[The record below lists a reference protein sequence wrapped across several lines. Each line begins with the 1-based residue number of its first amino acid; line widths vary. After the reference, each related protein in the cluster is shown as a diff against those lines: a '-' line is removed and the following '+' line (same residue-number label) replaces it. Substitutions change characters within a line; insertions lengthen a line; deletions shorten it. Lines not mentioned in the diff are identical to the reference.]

1 MRTSPVRPL
10 TELSPQAVIAYWGA
24 VIAAGAAAL
33 GDLVYIYLLTRSLS
47 WQIGVL
53 LFNTTALLLTAMV
66 SAWLIRR
73 GRLRPELGVWLL
85 FAVGEIVFVLPSLVV
100 SGLGLILGLSVALLV
115 AVLAPQTLPPAQ
127 ARLAITTGVIAGA
140 AALLLEFSVLPGI
153 PLTRLP
159 APGPLQTALPIIL
172 AAALLSYSYFLVRPL
187 KGIFDRSDTRSVSLR
202 AKLILAFLVVTVAT
216 IGAVTF
222 INDRLTRA
230 RLTDEAGVTL
240 QTLAQSQARVIGDQ
254 LTTEVNLLR
263 SFSLNDVV
271 EAQTEA
277 ASAANHL
284 SPGELNR
291 LNQHWQA
298 AVDADMLV
306 QSVLGNTLASELH
319 EFRENFPENVAVLAT
334 DRRGLTI
341 AATRRPWNYYHAT
354 AAWWQAAYADGQG
367 AVYIGQPDADADPS
381 GNSLISII
389 AVPLYSRESR
399 RSPSGGQELVGV
411 LRADYNLEALIQVLA
426 SAPGEAHR
434 SLQGAGPEVDID
446 LLFPAGQFVESE
458 GRLGTLDPQ
467 VAALLSDL
475 PAGHS
480 QITYEGEVR
489 LASRAPVTTLDPA
502 RSAVVAD
509 LDWKLLVSRSTAQAL
524 APVNVVARTTL
535 LVGLGAL
542 LAAVLAAFAVG
553 QVLTG
558 PIIRL
563 TAVAAQITAGNLDA
577 QAVVE
582 SQDEIGAL
590 AATFNAMTA
599 QMRQTLTSL
608 EQRVIERTAEVMET
622 SEHMRRRA
630 AQLETSAE
638 VARAA
643 ASVLELREL
652 LPQVTRLISERFGF
666 YHAGIFLLDDAGEY
680 AVLQA
685 ANSEGGQRMLAR
697 GHKLRVGQ
705 VGIVGHA
712 TGTGQPRITL
722 DVGQDAVYFDNP
734 DLPLTRSE
742 MALPLKV
749 QDHVIGA
756 LDVQSTQAAAFTE
769 EDVALLALLA
779 DQIAIAI
786 ENARSFQQQVKL
798 IEENRQLLE
807 QAQRAAEQQ
816 KALAQENRLLFERS
830 ENAVQELRELTRRL
844 TGEAWE
850 KVVAEQAPFGE
861 LVAEDTQPGV
871 ELPPEG
877 REALRHGERQS
888 NRRPEERSR
897 NSVSRPLRLR
907 GEVIGT
913 ITLEDA
919 DPARSWTD
927 DNTAL
932 LENLAERLALTL
944 DNVRL
949 FEDTQRRLAEL
960 SIINTISQIVAAQQD
975 LTSLV
980 TQVGDQILQTF
991 GVRNGFIALYD
1002 KQRNLIEIPYFM
1014 EGNQPIQLAPVP
1026 LGRELT
1032 SIVIQTC
1039 QPLLI
1044 NYNARER
1051 AAELGALLVGEVPRS
1066 FLGVP
1071 ILVGEEVIG
1080 VISVQSLTREGLFT
1094 DSDVRL
1100 LTTIAANV
1108 GIGIQNVRLLAQAQR
1123 RAQREARINLITRQL
1138 RSSQTV
1144 ESILETAAREL
1155 GRALN
1160 VPQVAIEVTPPA
1172 PAQPDGAPVDREAPL
1187 QGAER
1192 SANGGRGEN
1201 GGSQA

>member
-1 MRTSPVRPL
+1 MRTRFAPTPPSTPHAPRS
-10 TELSPQAVIAYWGA
+10 TAVIAFWSA

-33 GDLVYIYLLTRSLS
+33 GDLVYLYVLTRSLS
-47 WQIGVL
+47 WQVGVL
-53 LFNTTALLLTAMV
+53 LVNTTALLLTAVV

-73 GRLRPELGVWLL
+73 GRAELGVWLL
-85 FAVGEIVFVLPSLVV
+85 FAVGEVVFVVPSLIV
-100 SGLGLILGLSVALLV
+100 SGLGLLLGLSVALLV

-127 ARLAITTGVIAGA
+127 ARLAIATGVIAGVVA
-140 AALLLEFSVLPGI
+140 WLLDFFPLAGI
-153 PLTRLP
+153 FDDAQRALTRLP
-159 APGPLQTALPIIL
+159 APGLLQTALPIIL
-172 AAALLSYSYFLVRPL
+172 AAALLSYGYFLIR
-187 KGIFDRSDTRSVSLR
+187 RSDTLSLR
-202 AKLILAFLVVTVAT
+202 AKLSLAFLVVTVAT

-230 RLTDEAGVTL
+230 RLTEEAGAAL
-240 QTLAQSQARVIGDQ
+240 QTIAQSQARAIGGQ
-254 LTTEVNLLR
+254 LTTEINLLR
-263 SFSLNDVV
+263 SFGLNETVQ
-271 EAQTEA
+271 AQAEA
-277 ASAANHL
+277 ASAANRVRV
-284 SPGELNR
+284 SPSELNR
-291 LNQHWQA
+291 LNQHWRA

-306 QSVLGNTLASELH
+306 QSVLGNALASELH
-319 EFRENFPENVAVLAT
+319 KFRENFSENVAVLAT
-334 DRRGLTI
+334 DQRGLTI
-341 AATRRPWNYYHAT
+341 AATRRPWNYYHAG
-354 AAWWQAAYADGQG
+354 AAWWQAAYANGQG
-367 AVYIGQPDADADPS
+367 AVYIGQPEIDPGGS
-381 GNSLISII
+381 SLISVI

-399 RSPSGGQELVGV
+399 ELVGI
-411 LRADYNLEALIQVLA
+411 LRADYNLEALIEVLA
-426 SAPGEAHR
+426 SAPAGSEA
-434 SLQGAGPEVDID
+434 DID
-446 LLFPAGQFVESE
+446 LLFPGGQFVESE

-489 LASRAPVTTLDPA
+489 LVSRAPVTTLDPT
-502 RSAVVAD
+502 RSALVAD
-509 LDWKLLVSRSTAQAL
+509 LDWKLLVSRSAAQAL
-524 APVNVVARTTL
+524 APVNWVARTTL

-542 LAAVLAAFAVG
+542 LAAVLAAFVAG
-553 QVLTG
+553 RALTG
-558 PIIRL
+558 PILRL
-563 TAVAAQITAGNLDA
+563 TAVAAQITAGDLSA
-577 QAVVE
+577 QAAVE
-582 SQDEIGAL
+582 SRDEIGAL

-599 QMRQTLTSL
+599 QLRQTLISL
-608 EQRVIERTAEVMET
+608 EQRVVERTAEVVEA
-622 SEHMRRRA
+622 SERMRRRA

-643 ASVLELREL
+643 ASMLELSEL

-666 YHAGIFLLDDAGEY
+666 YHAGIFLLDDVDREAPLQGTGQY

-705 VGIVGHA
+705 VGIVGYA
-712 TGTGQPRITL
+712 TGTGQPRIAL

-749 QDHVIGA
+749 QDRVIGA

-786 ENARSFQQQVKL
+786 ENARSFQQQVRL
-798 IEENRQLLE
+798 TEENRQLLE

-850 KVVAEQAPFGE
+850 KVIADAERAPFGE
-861 LVAEDTQPGV
+861 LAAEDAQPGV
-871 ELPPEG
+871 ELPL
-877 REALRHGERQS
+877 AGET
-888 NRRPEERSR
+888 EERRSA
-897 NSVSRPLRLR
+897 SRPSGGNAISHPIRLR

-949 FEDTQRRLAEL
+949 FEDTQRRLTEL

-975 LTSLV
+975 LPSLV
-980 TQVGDQILQTF
+980 TQVGDHILKTF

-1002 KQRNLIEIPYFM
+1002 KQSNLIEVPYFM
-1014 EGNQPIQLAPVP
+1014 EGNQPIQFAPVP
-1026 LGRELT
+1026 LGRGLT
-1032 SIVIQTC
+1032 SIVIQTR
-1039 QPLLI
+1039 QPLLL
-1044 NYNARER
+1044 NSNARER
-1051 AAELGALLVGEVPRS
+1051 AAELGAIIVGEAPRS

-1108 GIGIQNVRLLAQAQR
+1108 GVGIQNVRLLAEAQR

-1144 ESILETAAREL
+1144 ASILETAAREL

-1172 PAQPDGAPVDREAPL
+1172 PAQPVGAPVEDLL
-1187 QGAER
+1187 QGVERDANAR
-1192 SANGGRGEN
+1192 SASQPSGDGRGEN
-1201 GGSQA
+1201 GGHQA